1 MYVPARVSRVR
12 LAVTACAVIAV
23 VATGCGSSD
32 VNGSPEKRPSESHGA
47 AKDKERDQKR
57 QPSAAPSGGSTS
69 DTDDGRPDGGVP
81 TGKARESKLPPELDT
96 DTTVKTLRTKWER
109 CQKRS
114 GYTQPAADSDGKVV
128 IKDTPELRASERA
141 CKAERK
147 ALDQRVAEIMA
158 KSKQ

>member
-1 MYVPARVSRVR
+1 MSRVR

-23 VATGCGSSD
+23 VVTGCGSSD
-32 VNGSPEKRPSESHGA
+32 VNGSPEKHPSESHGA

-69 DTDDGRPDGGVP
+69 DTDDGRPDGGAP

-96 DTTVKTLRTKWER
+96 DTTIKTLRTKWER

>member
-1 MYVPARVSRVR
+1 MSRVR
-12 LAVTACAVIAV
+12 LAVTACAV

-32 VNGSPEKRPSESHGA
+32 VNGSPEKCPSESHGA
-47 AKDKERDQKR
+47 AKDKERDQKH

-69 DTDDGRPDGGVP
+69 ETDDGGPDGGTP
-81 TGKARESKLPPELDT
+81 TGKARESRLPPELDT

-109 CQKRS
+109 CQKQS
-114 GYTQPAADSDGKVV
+114 GYTQPTADSDGNVI